1 MRGLW
6 TYGKDVI
13 LTGMSGA
20 MTDLSVPGV
29 VETHPF
35 RDAPGWYVVL
45 DDVGCEEF
53 P

>member
-1 MRGLW
+1 M
-6 TYGKDVI
+6 I
-13 LTGMSGA
+13 LTDTSTA

-35 RDAPGWYVVL
+35 HDAPGWYVLL
-45 DDVGCEEF
+45 DEVGVEQF

>member
-1 MRGLW
+1 M
-6 TYGKDVI
+6 TD
-13 LTGMSGA
+13 TSTA

-45 DDVGCEEF
+45 DDVGVEEF

>member
-1 MRGLW
+1 M
-6 TYGKDVI
+6 TEMC
-13 LTGMSGA
+13 TA

-35 RDAPGWYVVL
+35 HDAPGWYVLL
-45 DDVGCEEF
+45 DEVGVEQF